1 MLSLTAEELSPTD
14 TTDAAVRAIVDSS
27 VREIVMLGRRGPAQA
42 AFTNPELKELG
53 ELAGADVVVDPVDLE
68 LDAASEAALADA
80 RGTARRNVD
89 LLREYAAREPEGKP
103 RKLSLRFLI
112 SPVAIRG
119 EGKVEEVEVVHNVL
133 ADDGRGGLRA
143 IATERRETIPCGLV
157 LRSVGYRGVALPGVP
172 FDQARGVIPNADGRV
187 HDADGQPLRGIYCA
201 GWIKR
206 GPSGVIGTNKKDAA
220 ETAAHVLD
228 DAEAGLLTPGEG
240 DLAEVLDARG
250 IPYVDYEGWQ
260 AIDRH
265 EQNLGAPH
273 GRPRTKLASWD
284 DLLHHGRRG

>member
-1 MLSLTAEELSPTD
+1 
-14 TTDAAVRAIVDSS
+14 V
-27 VREIVMLGRRGPAQA
+27 
-42 AFTNPELKELG
+42 
-53 ELAGADVVVDPVDLE
+53 LAGADVIVDPAELE
-68 LDAASEAALADA
+68 LDPASEVALADA

-103 RKLSLRFLI
+103 RKLILRFLV
-112 SPVAIRG
+112 SPVEIRG

-133 ADDGRGGLRA
+133 ADDGRGSLRA
-143 IATERRETIPCGLV
+143 VATERRETIPCGLV

-172 FDQARGVIPNADGRV
+172 FDHVHGVIPNAGGRV
-187 HDADGQPLRGIYCA
+187 LDADGEPIPGVYCA

-206 GPSGVIGTNKKDAA
+206 GPTGVIGTNKKDAA
-220 ETAAHVLD
+220 ETAALVLE
-228 DAEAGLLTPGEG
+228 DAEARLRSPGEG
-240 DLAEVLDARG
+240 DLADLLDARG

-265 EQNLGAPH
+265 EQSLGAPH
-273 GRPRTKLASWD
+273 GRPRVKLHRWD